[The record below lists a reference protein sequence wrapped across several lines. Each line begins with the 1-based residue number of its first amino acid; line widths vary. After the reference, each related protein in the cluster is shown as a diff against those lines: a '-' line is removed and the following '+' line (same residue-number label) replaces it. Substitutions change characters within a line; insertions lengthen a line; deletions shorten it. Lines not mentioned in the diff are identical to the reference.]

1 MAKKQVV
8 FLCLVTVG
16 LVASNFNGCDVVA
29 NQTIAFQNC
38 TLEPHEV
45 PKVDGYCPMSDYVI
59 PIPVCDDVH
68 VKFCH
73 QVVTRDLEENCMTHT
88 IQHCVTSYEKHSVA
102 GVEVRRRSA
111 NDKCKIEKATCNDN
125 SVVVPQNVTYN

>member
-38 TLEPHEV
+38 TLGPQEV
-45 PKVDGYCPMSDYVI
+45 PKVNGYCPMSDYVI
-59 PIPVCDDVH
+59 PIPVCEDVH

-73 QVVTRDLEENCMTHT
+73 QVVARDLEENCMTHT
-88 IQHCVTSYEKHSVA
+88 TQHCVTSYEKHSFA
-102 GVEVRRRSA
+102 VEVRRREVEG
-111 NDKCKIEKATCNDN
+111 NCTIEKATCSDN
-125 SVVVPQNVTYN
+125 SVVAPQNVTCN